1 MSVGKIRLL
10 LLVTALLCMVQRPL
24 IAQNKR
30 PGYSEC
36 DLNFNSNG
44 NEIFGKLITPVEY
57 KGKLPVIV
65 FVHGSGPED
74 YSSSDNYRY
83 LWEEFTKAGF
93 ACYSWNRPGVGQSQ
107 GKWYELSM
115 EDRANEV
122 ISAVNKLKTLDITDT
137 SGIGYWGISQAGW
150 VIPLVSEKIKPAF
163 VITVSSP
170 VTTAFSQELY
180 RVKSEMKADGFSRTD
195 IRKAVAYNRKL
206 KEMINGDK
214 PYEHFAALQKEIKG
228 AKWAD
233 NVIGGDEVV
242 YKYLSIVLKKDNPP
256 HLEGLNC
263 PVLAIWGENDLMVP
277 PRKGA
282 ATYRKVMKRIG
293 NAQALIRIIPDAD
306 HTLTFNHTGKRAET
320 IERRERYKDNP
331 KEIFAPGYV
340 SLMTDWLKRL
350 NLHHNQVLSAHFP
363 SMSTSHK

>member
-1 MSVGKIRLL
+1 MRLNKIHSLL
-10 LLVTALLCMVQRPL
+10 LITALLCTVLHPL
-24 IAQNKR
+24 IAQDKT
-30 PGYSEC
+30 PGYKER
-36 DLNFNSNG
+36 DVNFTSNG
-44 NEIFGKLITPVEY
+44 NEIFGKLITPGEY

-93 ACYSWNRPGVGQSQ
+93 ACYSWNRPGVGQSG

-122 ISAVNKLKTLDITDT
+122 ISAVTKLKTLDVAD
-137 SGIGYWGISQAGW
+137 SSEIGYWGISQAGW
-150 VIPLVSEKIKPAF
+150 VIPLVSEKIRPAF

-170 VTTAFSQELY
+170 VTTAFRQELY
-180 RVKSEMKADGFSRTD
+180 RVKSEMKADGFTGTD

-206 KEMINGDK
+206 KEMISAGE
-214 PYEHFAALQKEIKG
+214 PYEHFAALQKEITG

-233 NVIGGDEVV
+233 NVIGGDEIV
-242 YKYLSIVLKKDNPP
+242 YTYLSTVLKKDSPP
-256 HLEGLNC
+256 HLQGLNC

-277 PRKGA
+277 PRKSA
-282 ATYRKVMKRIG
+282 AAYRKAMKRIG
-293 NAQALIRIIPDAD
+293 NTRALIRIIPDAD

-331 KEIFAPGYV
+331 KEIFGPGYV
-340 SLMTDWLKRL
+340 ALMTDWLKHL
-350 NLHHNQVLSAHFP
+350 DLPHNQVLSAHFP
-363 SMSTSHK
+363 SMSISHK